1 MLYLAAIVVG
11 RIEWCGCCLT
21 VVGVSVGRV
30 EVVAVVIVGWVV
42 VVMWQGMMVTVTG
55 DGDGDRW

>member
-1 MLYLAAIVVG
+1 M
-11 RIEWCGCCLT
+11 T

-55 DGDGDRW
+55 DGDGDR